1 MNLTEVI
8 TIISAITVVVGI
20 AVSPLNKRIDDTNRR
35 IDELRQDM
43 D

>member
-1 MNLTEVI
+1 MNLTEII
-8 TIISAITVVVGI
+8 TIISAITVVGI